1 MKNRNFL
8 SVAEKRKFEKFAN
21 DTAIH
26 EARKLG
32 GNEFAEAI
40 EGLMEK
46 GLVTCKR
53 MESGEWHFYPTD
65 EGRALIEI
73 MEIKG
78 ETVNS

>member
-40 EGLMEK
+40 EGL
-46 GLVTCKR
+46 
-53 MESGEWHFYPTD
+53 STD
-65 EGRALIEI
+65 QAANAEVRHKARELATSRFSPQEVAAAYELLYEEI
-73 MEIKG
+73 HG
-78 ETVNS
+78 